1 MHLSSYFGLCPAQ
14 WTEPALFFRPELML
28 TAPWTSPNRLMGG
41 YKCSGKTDQTGNPP
55 DKSLERLTAQT
66 TSRYIFFGRTIKKK
80 QGGSSRSNPVK
91 THAMS
96 K

>member
-28 TAPWTSPNRLMGG
+28 TAPWTSPNRLLGG

-66 TSRYIFFGRTIKKK
+66 TSRYIFFRKNNKEEARRVLR
-80 QGGSSRSNPVK
+80 QQPC
-91 THAMS
+91 
-96 K
+96 